1 MSGLKATEQD
11 RLYLSGAIHRMG
23 ERTGSAAERILDDL
37 DTLLA
42 ENVRLRAVAE
52 ALRAERRILQG
63 PPLPPNT
70 KRSATMRYFDAQQ
83 ETDAALAALEAP

>member
-1 MSGLKATEQD
+1 MADLKTTAED

-23 ERTGSAAERILDDL
+23 ERTGAAAERILSDH

-42 ENVRLRAVAE
+42 ENAKLRAVAE
-52 ALRAERRILQG
+52 ALKAERRILQG

-70 KRSATMRYFDAQQ
+70 RRSATMQYFDAQQ